1 MEAAHQ
7 RTDPLRLIS
16 AIILGGI
23 VGVIF
28 FLVVALVI
36 GVINDNMH
44 TGIPVNLLIAENV
57 ISAVLMAVFII
68 IGIAYF
74 VRKVMTTP
82 PTNISPMTDDG
93 GDD

>member
-1 MEAAHQ
+1 MEAAQQ

-16 AIILGGI
+16 AILLGGI
-23 VGVIF
+23 VGVIV

-44 TGIPVNLLIAENV
+44 TGIPVNLLIAENI
-57 ISAVLMAVFII
+57 ISAILMVLFII
-68 IGIAYF
+68 LGIAYF

-82 PTNISPMTDDG
+82 PTNPSLLTDDG

>member
-23 VGVIF
+23 VGVIV

-57 ISAVLMAVFII
+57 MSALLMAVFILL
-68 IGIAYF
+68 GMAYF

-82 PTNISPMTDDG
+82 PTTPSLLTDDG
-93 GDD
+93 RDD

>member
-16 AIILGGI
+16 AILLGGI
-23 VGVIF
+23 VGVIV
-28 FLVVALVI
+28 FLVVAMVI
-36 GVINDNMH
+36 GVINDHLHMA
-44 TGIPVNLLIAENV
+44 IPVNLLIAENV
-57 ISAVLMAVFII
+57 ISAILMVLFII
-68 IGIAYF
+68 LGIAYF

-82 PTNISPMTDDG
+82 PANPSPLTDDG

>member
-16 AIILGGI
+16 AILLGGI
-23 VGVIF
+23 VGVIV
-28 FLVVALVI
+28 FLIVAMAI
-36 GVINDNMH
+36 GVINDHLHMA
-44 TGIPVNLLIAENV
+44 IPVNLLIAENV
-57 ISAVLMAVFII
+57 VSAFLMAVFII

-82 PTNISPMTDDG
+82 QSNPPLLTDDG
-93 GDD
+93 MDD